1 MKLDPQIDSKLFNEL
16 KPLNLKAEICEKYLK
31 INFDPNIYYFG
42 KSDFKDKDGYS
53 GKYTG
58 MLDKATQKPNGFG
71 RIISNNN

>member
-1 MKLDPQIDSKLFNEL
+1 MKLDPQINSKLFNEL

-42 KSDFKDKDGYS
+42 KSTCYGH
-53 GKYTG
+53 KYEG